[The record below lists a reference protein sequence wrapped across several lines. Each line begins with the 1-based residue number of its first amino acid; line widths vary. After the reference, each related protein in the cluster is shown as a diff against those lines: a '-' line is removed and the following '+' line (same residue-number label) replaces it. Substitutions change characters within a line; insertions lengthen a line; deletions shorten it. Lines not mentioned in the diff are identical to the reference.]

1 LTEILSLKPEDA
13 KRLHPEALRWFNDQ
27 RTTIESE
34 VPLGALS
41 DDDLNT
47 FLSDDERGKFL
58 KWKDEVA
65 RELTH
70 CMDIEQRVPPGPL
83 AEAIIGFA
91 VLKSQLGLLP
101 PMDNLRSLLMKVYN
115 RKREAQRK
123 QENEERRQ
131 AEKKE
136 EEEEARRRQE
146 QAEAERNLAFEA
158 IYPPIA
164 DAKKYLNRPGEYDK
178 FITSIHGAIDA
189 YLTVGEEYLNHT
201 KASEYKWY
209 QITIRD
215 RRQQEAHKLQ
225 AIRAANE
232 YNHRINQE
240 IAKLTSRLDHRL
252 KDLSSYFRA
261 KIQDKRFTGH
271 NFDHVLSAE
280 DKGNFDS
287 TLVSVA
293 NKKLLQ
299 LIPDDLRQFIG
310 LPSRYYRLY
319 FPLPT
324 ASYSFEEMPR
334 IDFSFETFVAA
345 YAEIWLKPGKKNFGD
360 YEFLL
365 PQIEEKDYSV
375 TLQKPKFLGYYYLIL
390 SPEDI
395 GGYVFWESIPLILL
409 KGLLN
414 GEIKPEGTTI
424 SAASDEE
431 VTYRIPKVK
440 DEITIPNSFAGYVKT
455 IGTIDRMVSMNI
467 LTEKVASIVIA
478 ELNELNVE
486 QEAPPREDKVKR
498 EDTKKAKAVQLFSE
512 GKRPSDPEV
521 KSLGI
526 KPNTA
531 YRYHQEWKKT
541 HNHT

>member
-1 LTEILSLKPEDA
+1 M
-13 KRLHPEALRWFNDQ
+13 
-27 RTTIESE
+27 
-34 VPLGALS
+34 PLGALS

-47 FLSDDERGKFL
+47 FLSDDERKEFQRL
-58 KWKDEVA
+58 KDEVA

-91 VLKSQLGLLP
+91 VVKSQLGLLP
-101 PMDNLRSLLMKVYN
+101 PMDKLRSLLMKVYN

-123 QENEERRQ
+123 QENEERQR
-131 AEKKE
+131 ADKKK
-136 EEEEARRRQE
+136 EEARRRQE
-146 QAEAERNLAFEA
+146 QAEAERKKKREEEKRNLAFEA

-164 DAKKYLNRPGEYDK
+164 DAKKYLNCPGEYDK
-178 FITSIHGAIDA
+178 FTTSINGAIDA
-189 YLTVGEEYLNHT
+189 YLTVGEDYLNHT

-225 AIRAANE
+225 AIGAANE
-232 YNHRINQE
+232 YNHRLNQE
-240 IAKLTSRLDHRL
+240 IANLTSRLDHKL
-252 KDLSSYFRA
+252 KDLSNYFRA

-271 NFDHVLSAE
+271 NFEHALSAE
-280 DKGNFDS
+280 DKGNFDG

-293 NKKLLQ
+293 NRKLLQ

-319 FPLPT
+319 FPLPI

-345 YAEIWLKPGKKNFGD
+345 YAEIWLKPGKKIFGD

-365 PQIEEKDYSV
+365 PKIEEKDYSV

-478 ELNELNVE
+478 ELNEPNVE

-541 HNHT
+541 HNRT